1 MPTTWLDTMLR
12 QTRRATD
19 MPYPHWAAVF
29 LNNPIRRALGR
40 PGTVIDGLGLDPA
53 ARVLELGPGP
63 GYFSVEL
70 ARRLPE
76 GRLALF
82 DLQPEM
88 LDKARSALA
97 RAGCHDVDFHS
108 GDASDEFPFP
118 DGSFDVAF
126 LAAVL
131 GEVPDRAACVRSLA
145 RVLRPGGLLVI
156 VEYFPDPD
164 RLSVSALRELAEPE
178 GLEFERVDGTAWRDV
193 VRFRRAPLRGDNL
206 RC

>member
-1 MPTTWLDTMLR
+1 
-12 QTRRATD
+12 
-19 MPYPHWAAVF
+19 
-29 LNNPIRRALGR
+29 
-40 PGTVIDGLGLDPA
+40 VIDGLGLDPA

-118 DGSFDVAF
+118 TGPSTS
-126 LAAVL
+126 
-131 GEVPDRAACVRSLA
+131 RS
-145 RVLRPGGLLVI
+145 
-156 VEYFPDPD
+156 
-164 RLSVSALRELAEPE
+164 
-178 GLEFERVDGTAWRDV
+178 W
-193 VRFRRAPLRGDNL
+193 L
-206 RC
+206 RCSARCLTGQRASGLSHACCGQADFW